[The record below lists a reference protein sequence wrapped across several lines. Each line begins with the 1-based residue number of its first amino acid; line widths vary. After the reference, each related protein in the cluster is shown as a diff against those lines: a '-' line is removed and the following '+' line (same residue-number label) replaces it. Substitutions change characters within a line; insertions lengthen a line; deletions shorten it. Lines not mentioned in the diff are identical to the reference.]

1 MSHFDWCDDEDI
13 AIQPQPAIA
22 VYLNRAGSIVIRQE
36 GPVHEDH
43 LKAAG
48 VGPAQ
53 RLALPAP
60 EAPRNGSMPGAS
72 RTIARSDAGTVSAST
87 LDLRGKS

>member
-53 RLALPAP
+53 RLALPAL
-60 EAPRNGSMPGAS
+60 EAPRN
-72 RTIARSDAGTVSAST
+72 DAGTVSAST